1 MSGSNSAVLA
11 IQDTQ
16 TEVCE
21 LSKVL
26 NKMMTESHI
35 DAIELSRHTN
45 IPVPTI
51 HRLKSDRGSN
61 PTIAT
66 LLPIANYFG
75 VTINQLIGKE
85 EIFNDSMGTFN
96 KAARKNTL
104 IPIIPIEETA
114 QILQKNSYPTTSTS
128 CEVGNDGFAIIVKH
142 SLIAPQFPENTILI
156 FSRHLRPEHRDYMI
170 VRLDG
175 HQKPTL
181 RQLLIDGDDWYFKPL
196 SEEFGEITLSQKH
209 DIVAVMVQA
218 STNYRE

>member
-114 QILQKNSYPTTSTS
+114 QILQKNSYPTT
-128 CEVGNDGFAIIVKH
+128 
-142 SLIAPQFPENTILI
+142 
-156 FSRHLRPEHRDYMI
+156 
-170 VRLDG
+170 
-175 HQKPTL
+175 
-181 RQLLIDGDDWYFKPL
+181 
-196 SEEFGEITLSQKH
+196 
-209 DIVAVMVQA
+209 
-218 STNYRE
+218 